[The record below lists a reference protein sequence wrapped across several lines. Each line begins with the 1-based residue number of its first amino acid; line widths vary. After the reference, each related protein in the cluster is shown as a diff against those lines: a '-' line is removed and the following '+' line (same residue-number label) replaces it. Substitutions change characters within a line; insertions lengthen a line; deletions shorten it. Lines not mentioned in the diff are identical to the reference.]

1 MKGMLLRKPG
11 DVIEDAGEANHLVR
25 KLPSLFPDSQD
36 RPTVLHSWGISLLLS
51 KKEAKLR

>member
-51 KKEAKLR
+51 KKEAKLP